1 MNFKDLGK
9 LYNEYYDT
17 RKSFKR
23 SIKIWLHDKK
33 YYGYTVKVDSD
44 RIRLEGTGE
53 RLSGDDISEFMRE
66 FNVVLTYQSK
76 THINN
81 ICDKASIYP
90 EGEYYVTVYQFR

>member
-9 LYNEYYDT
+9 LYKEYYDT
-17 RKSFKR
+17 RKSFKQ

-53 RLSGDDISEFMRE
+53 KLSGEDISEFMQGY
-66 FNVVLTYQSK
+66 NVVLTYQSK

-81 ICDKASIYP
+81 ICDKANIYP